1 MNLNNVP
8 SKSEVMGWNPQTL
21 ADYMKRLNLPGCDKV
36 VMKGSISGAQ
46 FIHMTECDLQAFPSV
61 YIPIITKIHSE
72 VSKREQRRFFGNKY
86 ANRAVFAQREENW
99 DSDESDND
107 SDNVYEGPDEEEGED
122 NYICA
127 LTEPPT
133 AEEQDS
139 DESSESDFEL
149 PSSPHTSKPPLHPRP
164 ATPRKCQSRDP
175 VRYPTPAERTS
186 KPLLPPLPRTNH
198 SAQPPLRAPAG
209 QPSPHIDRSSKPGQ
223 SSPLLKDLPKSKGSA
238 VKAPGSSSSK
248 YRPPK
253 APKPTDVF
261 IKATKLTPAPPVP
274 TQRTIISHSK
284 PGPREDLDPSWYGG
298 KVTRR
303 QAEAILREVNKD
315 GTFVVRDSTKGSAEH
330 PYTLMLLK
338 DDKVYNIKIRYQG
351 NAYSLGTGLKNSKIF
366 PGVTEMIT
374 HHTLNPLLL
383 IDATDPSSEA
393 HNQSCLLYP
402 AGL

>member
-21 ADYMKRLNLPGCDKV
+21 ADYMKRVSSDFTLNLPGCDKV

-46 FIHMTECDLQAFPSV
+46 FI
-61 YIPIITKIHSE
+61 
-72 VSKREQRRFFGNKY
+72 
-86 ANRAVFAQREENW
+86 
-99 DSDESDND
+99 DND
-107 SDNVYEGPDEEEGED
+107 SDNVYEGPDEEGGDD

-164 ATPRKCQSRDP
+164 ATPRKCQSR
-175 VRYPTPAERTS
+175 A
-186 KPLLPPLPRTNH
+186 
-198 SAQPPLRAPAG
+198 AG

-223 SSPLLKDLPKSKGSA
+223 SSLLLKDLPKSKGSA

-284 PGPREDLDPSWYGG
+284 PEPRENELVCLVLTMSVLLWFIQDLDPSWYGG

-374 HHTLNPLLL
+374 HHTLNPMLL